1 MLLFYMA
8 LETVEDTSQKHRL
21 EKIYNDYSSYVK
33 NMVIKFYPDL
43 VNESEDIVQQV
54 FFLVIKYKEKFLNN
68 PEKVVKSM
76 LYTYTNSVCINHL
89 KKSNCKNKSMKK
101 YIEKLENDFG
111 EEADSLPKELIQKE
125 FVDKVKNVIN
135 SLPYPEKDIIVMK
148 YIYGMKNF
156 EIAVLLD
163 LTETNVS
170 TTLQRSLKKVRLELE
185 ANNFAGIYEI

>member
-1 MLLFYMA
+1 MKG
-8 LETVEDTSQKHRL
+8 LELSRRYYEA
-21 EKIYNDYSSYVK
+21 
-33 NMVIKFYPDL
+33 FG
-43 VNESEDIVQQV
+43 
-54 FFLVIKYKEKFLNN
+54 KE
-68 PEKVVKSM
+68 M
-76 LYTYTNSVCINHL
+76 
-89 KKSNCKNKSMKK
+89 
-101 YIEKLENDFG
+101 LENDFG

-156 EIAVLLD
+156 EIADLLD

-170 TTLQRSLKKVRLELE
+170 TTLQRSLKKVRLEME